1 MEELFIEINN
11 RINSQQMKLAHVS
24 NLSDVSVSSISRFLN
39 QTSREL
45 EIDAVERILKVV
57 APDLRARF
65 MKRYLLKVKRPKN
78 LRLAL
83 EFASTHR
90 WLNIF
95 KNLID
100 KCLEDRNPEVSE
112 AASIYLLLYKWQTD
126 EISANEL
133 YNVTRYK
140 KALFQEGK
148 NLLRILETY
157 ALCELKHFDFMVT
170 SIGDTEKSIDMMDE
184 GYFKQTYK
192 ARISEI
198 MMIIN
203 VRYYTNPSKVR
214 EYGKVILNSPVSSV
228 AKGNVFFLMGQ
239 SYLFTD
245 IDKLNKYYDK
255 AIVIFEKFNR
265 ISSLESVKMNKQFA
279 NIMWKKDKVFHFTST
294 ESELLYSYKNNNQE
308 HINKILNTIDPL
320 QSEPA
325 IKYLIGLIKKDRKL
339 LLDSLISYKSNGDR
353 FHAELPKKALI
364 ELGEEEY
371 LLNLILDK

>member
-1 MEELFIEINN
+1 MEEIILEIKN
-11 RINSQQMKLAHVS
+11 RIESQKLKLGSIAE
-24 NLSDVSVSSISRFLN
+24 LSDTSTSTVSRFLT
-39 QTSREL
+39 QSRET
-45 EIDAVERILKVV
+45 EVDAVERILKVV
-57 APDLRARF
+57 APEIRTRF

-90 WLNIF
+90 WLNIS
-95 KNLID
+95 KTLIG
-100 KCLEDRNPEVSE
+100 KCLEDRNPEVAE
-112 AASIYLLLYKWQTD
+112 AASIYSLLYQWQTD

-140 KALFQEGK
+140 KALYQEGK
-148 NLLRILETY
+148 NLLRILEVY

-203 VRYYTNPSKVR
+203 VRYYANPSRVR
-214 EYGKVILNSPVSSV
+214 EYGKVILNSPVSSIS
-228 AKGNVFFLMGQ
+228 KGNVFFLIGQ

-294 ESELLYSYKNNNQE
+294 ESELLYSYKNSNQDN
-308 HINKILNTIDPL
+308 INKILETIDPL